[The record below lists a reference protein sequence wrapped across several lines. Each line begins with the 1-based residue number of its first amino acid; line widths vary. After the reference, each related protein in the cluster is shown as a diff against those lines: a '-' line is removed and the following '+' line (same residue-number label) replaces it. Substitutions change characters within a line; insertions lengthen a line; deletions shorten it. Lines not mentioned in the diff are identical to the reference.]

1 MKITAVE
8 TILHPRY
15 PLLMWVRLHT
25 DAGLTGLGE
34 TIQSPD
40 AVARMVH
47 GTLAKIILGQ
57 DPAQIELLWH
67 HMFKTVHYAG
77 YAGAEMRAISA
88 IDIAL
93 WDLLGKVT
101 HQPVYALLGGACR
114 ERTPTYNTCGS
125 YGRFDDHEAFHD
137 RPAQLA
143 KDLLAMGIRAMK
155 IWPFDDLAAP
165 SLGHNISVEQLEQ
178 GASVFRAIREAVGE
192 DMEIALEGHCL
203 WSLPSAIRIAR
214 AVQPYRPMWLEELM
228 LPDNPHATRELRAAT
243 TTPLVTSERLITRFG
258 FRPVI
263 EERAADI
270 VMLDIGWTGGFTE
283 AKKIAALAATYQLPV
298 APHNPGGPVSN
309 LVANH
314 YAASVYNLF
323 ILESVRAYYLTWFKD
338 VVTYN
343 HAPENGSFALPPGPG
358 LGTELKAEFLAQPE
372 LIREVTAVSAVSRIN
387 YATGNP
393 YRVSNLWRASDAS
406 AQGDQSSDKPGDKEQ

>member
-8 TILHPRY
+8 TILHPKY

-25 DAGLTGLGE
+25 DSGLVGLGE

-40 AVARMVH
+40 AVARIVH

-57 DPAQIELLWH
+57 DPTQIELLWH
-67 HMFKTVHYAG
+67 HMFKAVHYAG

-93 WDLLGKVT
+93 WDLLGKLT
-101 HQPVYALLGGACR
+101 NQPVYILLGGACR

-125 YGRFDDHEAFHD
+125 YGPYDDHEAFHD

-143 KDLLAMGIRAMK
+143 RDLLAMGIRGMK
-155 IWPFDDLAAP
+155 IWPFDDVAVP
-165 SLGHNISVEQLEQ
+165 SLGQHVTAEQLEA
-178 GASVFRAIREAVGE
+178 GVSVFRAIRDAVGE
-192 DMEIALEGHCL
+192 QMEIALEGHCQ

-214 AVQPYRPMWLEELM
+214 AVEPYRPMWLEELM
-228 LPDNPHATRELRAAT
+228 LPDNPLATRDLREAT
-243 TTPLVTSERLITRFG
+243 RTPLVTSERLITRFG

-263 EERAADI
+263 EARAADI
-270 VMLDIGWTGGFTE
+270 LMLDVGWTGGFSE
-283 AKKIAALAATYQLPV
+283 AKKVASLAATYQMPV

-314 YAASVYNLF
+314 FAASLYNLF
-323 ILESVRAYYLTWFKD
+323 ILESVRAYYLTWFND

-343 HAPENGSFALPPGPG
+343 HAPQSGSFGLPPGPG
-358 LGTELKAEFLAQPE
+358 LGTDLKPEFLVQPE
-372 LIREVTAVSAVSRIN
+372 VVREVTDLSAGARTN
-387 YATGNP
+387 YAVGNP
-393 YRVSNLWRASDAS
+393 YRVENLWRASDRGA
-406 AQGDQSSDKPGDKEQ
+406 ANG